1 MTTPDRR
8 PLRRPLRRPNM
19 RRAVILFPSGFTL
32 GNLFFGIFAIIAA
45 SRLEFTAAGVYVML
59 GGICDALDGRVARA
73 TNSGTEFGEE
83 LDSLVDAIS
92 FGLAPAMIMYFAVLN
107 RDGWDWVWVFTFAAA
122 AVLRLA
128 RFNIEQAGTA
138 KTYFQGL
145 PSPAAG
151 ITLASY
157 YWFSQSSLYEYG
169 AIADL
174 KWHVLLRYLMAM
186 LSFLMISNV
195 PYPTFPRMGFR
206 SIRGIGASL
215 VMIGGIALL
224 LTRRLEYFFPLAL
237 AYIAWGLL
245 RWVFFGLFERRQPT
259 MPYDLSE
266 GEDDED
272 EDEDETFQISDSR
285 VHASKQGHREDVPAR
300 HDRMRGRASRLEGD
314 TPATR
319 PERPRRPERSERP
332 ERGERAER
340 TDRLDRTERTAT
352 AERGAER
359 GPDGERG
366 RRDRKKERSKSTD
379 RPERSERSD
388 RPERG
393 ERPPRA
399 PRPEP
404 APPVTAAPTPI
415 LTGVDAIT
423 LGEPA
428 NPSAGDEE
436 LLSDED
442 GNDESGADIT
452 AESGA
457 AALAGAPAR
466 KRKRRRRR
474 GERKERTGSETA
486 FGGGS
491 DIASA
496 GAPPESIAPSI
507 GDGGSDAS
515 DVDRSPYASSPSVA
529 STPTPPAPAP
539 AAPPASPPPLPPSPS
554 PSSEPTE

>member
-1 MTTPDRR
+1 
-8 PLRRPLRRPNM
+8 M

-107 RDGWDWVWVFTFAAA
+107 RDGWDWVWVFTFSAA

-169 AIADL
+169 AVADL

-206 SIRGIGASL
+206 NLRSIGASL
-215 VMIGGIALL
+215 LMIGAVTLL
-224 LTRRLEYFFPLAL
+224 LTKRLEYFFPLSL
-237 AYIAWGLL
+237 IYIAWGLA

-272 EDEDETFQISDSR
+272 DDDDETFQISDSR
-285 VHASKQGHREDVPAR
+285 VHASKQGHREDVAAR
-300 HDRMRGRASRLEGD
+300 HERMRARAARAE
-314 TPATR
+314 TEPAAPR
-319 PERPRRPERSERP
+319 AERPPRKTERPDRPDRAERSER
-332 ERGERAER
+332 GERP
-340 TDRLDRTERTAT
+340 DRSAAAADRPA
-352 AERGAER
+352 
-359 GPDGERG
+359 DGERG
-366 RRDRKKERSKSTD
+366 RRDKKKD
-379 RPERSERSD
+379 RPKGADRAERAD
-388 RPERG
+388 RP

-399 PRPEP
+399 PRPDAATGAAAASIGAP
-404 APPVTAAPTPI
+404 APSPVVAAPAPVV
-415 LTGVDAIT
+415 TGVDAIT
-423 LGEPA
+423 LGEPDVA
-428 NPSAGDEE
+428 PTTGADDDE
-436 LLSDED
+436 LLNGED
-442 GNDESGADIT
+442 GGDVDAGGDNGAPAT
-452 AESGA
+452 P
-457 AALAGAPAR
+457 GAPAR

-474 GERKERTGSETA
+474 GERKERGPGERPGAQDSE
-486 FGGGS
+486 G
-491 DIASA
+491 ASS
-496 GAPPESIAPSI
+496 GAAEPDS
-507 GDGGSDAS
+507 
-515 DVDRSPYASSPSVA
+515 SPYASA
-529 STPTPPAPAP
+529 PTAY
-539 AAPPASPPPLPPSPS
+539 APPMPTEPPPHPHVTAAASAPSSPPPLPPSPS
-554 PSSEPTE
+554 PSSSSEPSE